1 MLYSFEER
9 RKWQNPE
16 TILAGIG
23 LKPGETFMDIGCGE
37 GFFTLPAARL
47 VGAKG
52 KVYALDINGEAIE
65 RLRERAL
72 VERLGNISLVV
83 NSAEETLLCR
93 QCADVVFFGQ
103 VLHDF
108 RDPGSVL
115 RNARKMLKPGGRLVD
130 LDWRKEIMEIGPPRQ
145 IRVSEDEAVRLI
157 QQNGFVVRAIKA
169 ISPYHYLITAR
180 PDIRH

>member
-1 MLYSFEER
+1 MFYSFEER

-23 LKPGETFMDIGCGE
+23 LKPGEIFMDIGCGE

-52 KVYALDINGEAIE
+52 RVYALDINSEAIE
-65 RLRERAL
+65 RLRQQAL
-72 VERLGNISLVV
+72 SDGLDNISLVV
-83 NSAEETLLCR
+83 NSAEDTLLCR

-103 VLHDF
+103 VIHDF

-115 RNARKMLKPGGRLVD
+115 RNARKMIKPGGRLVD
-130 LDWRKEIMEIGPPRQ
+130 LDWRKEIMEMGPPRQ
-145 IRVSEDEAVRLI
+145 IRFSEEEAARLI

-169 ISPYHYLITAR
+169 IGPYHYLITAR
-180 PDIRH
+180 PDIHH